1 MGMEIELD
9 YTKSAYENAGHY
21 YDRAKKLGQKQKGAA
36 KALKDLGAQLEEA
49 REKAS
54 RKKEVRVSV
63 ILKKE
68 WYEKFHWLRASN
80 GMLAV
85 GGRDAAQ
92 NEMLNSKYFSEAD
105 LFFHADIFG
114 ASVFI
119 LKDGAS
125 APRPVRDEV
134 ANFAACYSS
143 AWKQGLRVIDVYS
156 MRREQVTKSSQ
167 KGSLGT
173 GSFLLKGE
181 REWYRN
187 CPLELIFSVDK
198 SGFLSV
204 VPRSTFEA
212 LKSDSAYAAVLQGRD
227 KKSDAAKKIS
237 KIIGY
242 KDLDHI
248 IRELPAGDFSISPG
262 LAHKPIHSD

>member
-1 MGMEIELD
+1 M
-9 YTKSAYENAGHY
+9 
-21 YDRAKKLGQKQKGAA
+21 
-36 KALKDLGAQLEEA
+36 
-49 REKAS
+49 
-54 RKKEVRVSV
+54 

-68 WYEKFHWLRASN
+68 WYEKFHWLKASN
-80 GMLAV
+80 GMIAV

-92 NEMLNSKYFSEAD
+92 NEMLNSKYFTEQD

-119 LKDGAS
+119 LKDGSS
-125 APRPVRDEV
+125 APKPVRDEV
-134 ANFAACYSS
+134 AHFAACYSS
-143 AWKQGLRVIDVYS
+143 AWKQGLRNIDVYS

-187 CPLELIFSVDK
+187 SPLELMFFVDK
-198 SGFLSV
+198 SGALSI
-204 VPRSTFEA
+204 VPRITFERT
-212 LKSDSAYAAVLQGRD
+212 KPDCAYAVALQGRD

-262 LAHKPIHSD
+262 KAYAPAST

>member
-1 MGMEIELD
+1 MEIEID

-21 YDRAKKLGQKQKGAA
+21 YDRAKKLGQKQKGAE
-36 KALKDLGAQLEEA
+36 KSIINLKAQLEEA
-49 REKAS
+49 KEKSERKREVK
-54 RKKEVRVSV
+54 VSV

-68 WYEKFHWLRASN
+68 WYERFHWLKTSN
-80 GMLAV
+80 GMMAV
-85 GGRDAAQ
+85 GGRDAHQ
-92 NEMLNSKYFSEAD
+92 NEMLNSKYFTEAD

-114 ASVFI
+114 ASVFV
-119 LKDGAS
+119 LRDGAS
-125 APRPVRDEV
+125 ARKETRDEV
-134 ANFAACYSS
+134 AHFAACYSS

-187 CPLELIFSVDK
+187 CPLELILYLDK
-198 SGFLSV
+198 SGALII
-204 VPRSTFEA
+204 VPRLTFEK
-212 LKSDSAYAAVLQGRD
+212 LNPEGAYAVILQGRD

-237 KIIGY
+237 KILGY
-242 KDLDHI
+242 KDLDRI
-248 IRELPAGDFSISPG
+248 VRELPAGDFSISAGKVAP
-262 LAHKPIHSD
+262 HSDTSI